1 MALFSHIPRILPDP
15 STATSQSSGRVV
27 VAVHGTLSEPF
38 VFRPLTEALAE
49 RGVDLIAPTHG
60 DRGTAAIDSS
70 AEDVAR
76 TILELPDT
84 VTRVDIVGHSSG
96 GLIALRSLDD
106 ERVRQRVST
115 LVGLGAAWRG
125 TDHRAWYRP
134 DWLVGHILGQSF
146 TELED
151 VGEPVV
157 PRGVDIVSLVSDAD
171 SVVPASS
178 ARLGRVVEISGV
190 PHTQLP
196 GCTTEVLR
204 ALGL

>member
-1 MALFSHIPRILPDP
+1 M
-15 STATSQSSGRVV
+15 
-27 VAVHGTLSEPF
+27 
-38 VFRPLTEALAE
+38 
-49 RGVDLIAPTHG
+49 IAPTHG
-60 DRGTAAIDSS
+60 ARGTGAIDNS

-76 TILELPDT
+76 TVLELPDT